1 MVGKA
6 RGLIACCCVVASL
19 AWNATLADAQAL
31 HATASCRD
39 GMPHGAYE
47 LRSAN
52 GRLRV
57 TGAFN
62 RGRRTGSF
70 IFWTSGGTRV
80 AHVPYDEDQVSGTL
94 SLWYAD
100 AALGAEAQQKLEAA
114 FSAGRRHGLT
124 RSWFADGRARA
135 VFRYENDELAE
146 ARAWDASGAP
156 LGDGAARERAARDR
170 AGDEK
175 YYASLDAIV
184 RGHLPAC
191 AERGVGPTRAQ
202 ASGAHDAVR

>member
-1 MVGKA
+1 
-6 RGLIACCCVVASL
+6 
-19 AWNATLADAQAL
+19 
-31 HATASCRD
+31 
-39 GMPHGAYE
+39 
-47 LRSAN
+47 
-52 GRLRV
+52 
-57 TGAFN
+57 
-62 RGRRTGSF
+62 
-70 IFWTSGGTRV
+70 
-80 AHVPYDEDQVSGTL
+80 
-94 SLWYAD
+94 
-100 AALGAEAQQKLEAA
+100 
-114 FSAGRRHGLT
+114 
-124 RSWFADGRARA
+124 

-191 AERGVGPTRAQ
+191 AEREVGPTRAQ